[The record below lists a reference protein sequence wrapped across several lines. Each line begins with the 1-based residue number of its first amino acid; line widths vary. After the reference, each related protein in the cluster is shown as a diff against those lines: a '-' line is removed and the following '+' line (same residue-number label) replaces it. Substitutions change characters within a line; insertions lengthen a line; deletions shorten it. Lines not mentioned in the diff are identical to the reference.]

1 MLTEHR
7 DEPRFPIGVYME
19 NLIYLYISQR
29 MLKIPTGRSSDATP
43 PDEFSHFRVFF
54 GRHSKL
60 LKFANFTLR
69 LARARARLLKINE
82 INVPVARVW
91 GTSAKPKGPGLEK
104 YARQNQECL

>member
-1 MLTEHR
+1 MDR
-7 DEPRFPIGVYME
+7 DEPRFPIGVCSE
-19 NLIYLYISQR
+19 NRICPYRTAEIC
-29 MLKIPTGRSSDATP
+29 KIRPGSSPDTTP
-43 PDEFSHFRVFF
+43 ANEFAQFRVFF
-54 GRHSKL
+54 GRHNKL
-60 LKFANFTLR
+60 LKFAKFTLR